1 MMQENEEN
9 FKSRKIKN
17 YVKSKSNFM
26 IQDEEVEEE
35 NFDEKSLFF
44 MNFQDDFEEKSND
57 DDDRDFMIQPKKFSI
72 LPKVHQ
78 LQKKTLRSQ
87 SFTSWLADLR
97 QDINRVSSIS
107 RCLNGT
113 FPWRNCSI
121 MTLAHKPK

>member
-44 MNFQDDFEEKSND
+44 QESMNFQDDFEEKSND
-57 DDDRDFMIQPKKFSI
+57 DDDGDFMIQPKKFSA

-113 FPWRNCSI
+113 FP
-121 MTLAHKPK
+121 